1 MPNLGNYYKVNY
13 DTRTTT
19 ATESMV
25 LTPIHLILLA
35 KNLSTEIDLV
45 LNNNFP

>member
-1 MPNLGNYYKVNY
+1 MANLGNYYEVNY

-25 LTPIHLILLA
+25 LTPIRLILLA
-35 KNLSTEIDLV
+35 KNLPTEIDLV
-45 LNNNFP
+45 VNNKFP